1 MAKALLIAEK
11 PALMRNVKAVYE
23 KYGHKDEIHFKS
35 FAGHTMGLIQPQE
48 YNTDWEKWNLDT
60 LPMIP
65 EKFRYAPT
73 KYKFKIYKEIKD
85 EVLNGGYDY
94 VINCCDA
101 GREGQHIFF
110 SFYDSIGCKLPVKR
124 MWHHDYTDKELKRAL
139 DNLRDEKE
147 PALINMT
154 KASKLRAYFDWLIGM
169 NFTRTFSIIGGKK
182 ANIGRVM
189 TPTLKIIVD
198 RELEIKNFIP
208 KDFWEIE
215 ADFGKYKG
223 VYFNKDGETQFFD
236 KTKAEAV
243 IKSLL
248 KEGTIVDVEEKKEMR
263 FAPELHSLAN
273 LQNEANKVFGYT
285 MSETLAITQSLYE
298 KQLLSYPRTDSAH
311 LTTAISKEF
320 KKLLKPLLTINE
332 IKDTV
337 NDVMND
343 NSKLEA
349 VGKNKKYVDGNKVSD
364 HYAITPTGL
373 TPDFSKL
380 TQKETN
386 IYTLVAKRFLSIFLP
401 PMVTMKTTI
410 ITEDNK
416 NKFKTVGSVLVDLG
430 YMALYSSKFA
440 NNIIPK
446 VTKGEKVEYKGSKL
460 LAKKTS
466 APTRYTDE
474 TLNNSLEKAG
484 KFVDDEELK
493 EVLKGAK
500 GIGTPATRGDIVEK
514 LVSLKM
520 IERKRKSF
528 YALDYGISII
538 QNLRDSDI
546 VSPELTAKW
555 EQKLSEIET
564 CKYDANDFYK
574 EMIDYIKISTE
585 NMKNMNVQLQKSSN
599 SIGVCPKCGR
609 NFIEGKSYYLCTGY
623 EKGKPNSCNFVVP
636 KVLWGSKISVNEMK
650 KILEG
655 KETKEYPFKIEK
667 NGQKKEWTAK
677 LVFNKSKGKIDFAKK
692 ENSKGICK
700 CPSCNGE
707 IKEGK
712 SYYLCENYKKT
723 CSVIIPKE
731 YKDAKITKT
740 DVKALLNG
748 KETEEKEFKWKN
760 GNKGKAKLKYT
771 SKLEFIFNNN
781 RK

>member
-11 PALMRNVKAVYE
+11 PDLMRKVKAVYE

-48 YNTDWEKWNLDT
+48 YSTNWEKWNLDT

-73 KYKFKIYKEIKD
+73 KNKLTLYKEIKN
-85 EVLNGGYDY
+85 EIVNGRYDY
-94 VINCCDA
+94 VINCCDP

-110 SFYDSIGCKLPVKR
+110 SFYDTIGCKLPVKR
-124 MWHHDYTDKELKRAL
+124 MWHSDLTDKELKRAL
-139 DNLRDEKE
+139 DNMRDEKE
-147 PALINMT
+147 PSLKNMT

-169 NFTRTFSIIGGKK
+169 NFTRAFSIIGGKK
-182 ANIGRVM
+182 ANLGRVM

-198 RELEIKNFIP
+198 RELEIKNFVP

-236 KTKAEAV
+236 KAKAEKV
-243 IKSLL
+243 IKNLL
-248 KEGTIVDVEEKKEMR
+248 KEGTITHIEEKKETR
-263 FAPELHSLAN
+263 LAPELHSLTN
-273 LQNEANKVFGYT
+273 LQNEANKIFGYT
-285 MSETLAITQSLYE
+285 MKETLAITQSLYE

-311 LTTAISKEF
+311 LTTAISKDF
-320 KKLLKPLLTINE
+320 KKLLKPLLYIDE
-332 IKDTV
+332 IKDKISE
-337 NDVMND
+337 VMND
-343 NSKLEA
+343 NSKLETVA
-349 VGKNKKYVDGNKVSD
+349 KNKKYVNDKKVSD

-373 TPDFSKL
+373 TPDLSKL
-380 TQKETN
+380 SLKEVN

-410 ITEDNK
+410 ITEDNN

-430 YMALYSSKFA
+430 FMSIYKYKFDS
-440 NNIIPK
+440 NVLPK
-446 VTKGEKVEYKGSKL
+446 VVKGEKVELKGSKL
-460 LAKKTS
+460 LVKKTT

-474 TLNNSLEKAG
+474 TLNKALENVG
-484 KFVDDEELK
+484 RFVENEEFK

-514 LVSLKM
+514 LVLLKM
-520 IERKRKSF
+520 VERKRKSF

-538 QNLRDSDI
+538 QNLGKHDI
-546 VSPELTAKW
+546 AYPELTAKW
-555 EQKLSEIET
+555 EQKLSEIED

-585 NMKNMNVQLQKSSN
+585 NMKNMNVHLQKNSN
-599 SIGVCPKCGR
+599 SIGTCPKCGKS
-609 NFIEGKSYYLCTGY
+609 FIEGKSYYLCTGY
-623 EKGKPNSCNFVVP
+623 DKGKPNSCNFVVP

-655 KETKEYPFKIEK
+655 KETKEYSFKIEK

-707 IKEGK
+707 IREGK